1 MIIDCKSIAQ
11 DIKDKIKNII
21 AEDDYAPIL
30 HIYQV
35 GDNPAS
41 NAYIKGKLRDCEEV
55 GIEAELIKLSE
66 EITEDGLNDK
76 IQEDYNYENVDG
88 IIVQLPLP
96 KHIDPKNICIPDELD
111 IDGFNSTS
119 PFQPCTPLGVMK
131 IFDSI
136 GYDLDGKNV
145 LVCGQSDI
153 VGRPLVDMLIGRHCN
168 VISVNSTGSY
178 MKNTAYVTKL
188 ANDVDLKNNCLNI
201 THQIS
206 YVPGIGTFVQEPK
219 SESGKRKIPLTDSAG
234 ESFERLICQR
244 EALNDPGPEMDGY
257 TSFLFLKRGTL
268 SPKDKDSVKSIIESM
283 IGAYHRETG
292 DTLPKTTP
300 HTFRHMFCTRLISA
314 GMNVKSVQYLM
325 GHANIRMT
333 LDVYAE
339 YNLPVTVDDFLRIAN
354 G

>member
-1 MIIDCKSIAQ
+1 MIIDCRSIAQ

-35 GDNPAS
+35 GDNLAS
-41 NAYIKGKLRDCEEV
+41 NAYIRGKLRDCEEV
-55 GIEAELIKLSE
+55 GIEAELIKLPE

-111 IDGFNSTS
+111 VDGFNSTS

-136 GYDLDGKNV
+136 GYNLDGKNV

-168 VISVNSTGSY
+168 VISVNSTGSR
-178 MKNTAYVTKL
+178 MKATTLGFEMV
-188 ANDVDLKNNCLNI
+188 DVI
-201 THQIS
+201 IS
-206 YVPGIGTFVQEPK
+206 AV
-219 SESGKRKIPLTDSAG
+219 GKRNFITPFGLDRVEVCIDVGINYDENGKQHGDCADAVYEIENIKVTPRIGGVGLMTRAMLLYNVCVSRYGA
-234 ESFERLICQR
+234 EKMER
-244 EALNDPGPEMDGY
+244 
-257 TSFLFLKRGTL
+257 
-268 SPKDKDSVKSIIESM
+268 VIE
-283 IGAYHRETG
+283 
-292 DTLPKTTP
+292 
-300 HTFRHMFCTRLISA
+300 
-314 GMNVKSVQYLM
+314 
-325 GHANIRMT
+325 
-333 LDVYAE
+333 
-339 YNLPVTVDDFLRIAN
+339 
-354 G
+354 